1 MSETVF
7 PRTLVLVDASLSAQD
22 RSERKS
28 AKRYVAFAVVNLLFG
43 FTVASLELFG
53 EPSSRSSSLYLFL
66 LCLLCS
72 SPLLVCD
79 RFNGLYSILIV
90 FTPLYFMFYGMGDLV
105 AYVPGM
111 SLYRTHPPDELFT
124 EGELAILLGAACL
137 IAGYLLVAFTS
148 SKPLSRGITRDWPVR
163 TIVIL
168 GLIFWASGLWATWI
182 WQFRFADTRISTM
195 QESNMGALL
204 TLFRMLQP
212 VGSTLLSY
220 AYLKTGRTSLLCL
233 LVTLMVIELPF
244 GLIADSK
251 ELAIRTGMI
260 FIFAK
265 WLYDGSVPSRW
276 LIIAAVTI
284 VTIFPIFQAYRY
296 EVLQARSNSREKA
309 IQNLSRSLE
318 LAFDSSSGGKEHELK
333 QGVRA
338 FSGRIDLKGNMET
351 IVHKTGHDVPFQNGH
366 TISLLSYALIP
377 RLVLP
382 DKPDS
387 SVGQIFNRAFHV
399 SLDPDTYISATHLG
413 ELFWNYGWTGV
424 IIGMLAIGG
433 IMGTVSCG
441 TALADHKSVTRLL
454 LMISTVYLLGLR
466 FEGGIA
472 MQYTQWIRSLCLIA
486 VLHLFFRTRA
496 QPVES

>member
-7 PRTLVLVDASLSAQD
+7 PTLALADGRLSAHD
-22 RSERKS
+22 GSERQS
-28 AKRYVAFAVVNLLFG
+28 PKRYLAFAVVNLLFG

-53 EPSSRSSSLYLFL
+53 EPSSQPSTLYLLL

-72 SPLLVCD
+72 SPLLLCD
-79 RFNGLYSILIV
+79 RFNGPYSILIV
-90 FTPLYFMFYGMGDLV
+90 FTPIYFMFYGMGDLI

-111 SLYRTHPPDELFT
+111 SLYHTHRPDEFLT
-124 EGELAILLGAACL
+124 EGESAILLGAACL
-137 IAGYLLVAFTS
+137 IAGYFMVALTS
-148 SKPLSRGITRDWPVR
+148 SKSLSKGITRDWSVR

-168 GLIFWASGLWATWI
+168 GLIFWAAGLWATWI
-182 WQFRFADTRISTM
+182 WQFRFADTRMSTM
-195 QESNMGALL
+195 QESNIGALL

-212 VGSTLLSY
+212 VGSTLISY
-220 AYLKTGRTSLLCL
+220 AYLKTERTSLLCL
-233 LVTLMVIELPF
+233 LITLMAIELPF

-276 LIIAAVTI
+276 VIVAAITI

-318 LAFDSSSGGKEHELK
+318 LAFDSRSGGKDHELK

-338 FSGRIDLKGNMET
+338 FSGRIDLKGNMEL
-351 IVHKTGHDVPFQNGH
+351 IVRKTGRDVPFQNGY

-424 IIGMLAIGG
+424 IIGMLAIGA

-441 TALADHKSVTRLL
+441 TALADHQSVTRLL

-486 VLHLFFRTRA
+486 VLHVCCRTRA
-496 QPVES
+496 HSIEP